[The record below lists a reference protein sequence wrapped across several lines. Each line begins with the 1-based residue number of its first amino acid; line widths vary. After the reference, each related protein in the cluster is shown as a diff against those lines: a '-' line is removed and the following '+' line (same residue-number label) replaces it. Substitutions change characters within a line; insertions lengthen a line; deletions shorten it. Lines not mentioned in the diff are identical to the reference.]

1 MSYLRGR
8 ASAMGCSCAGSSS
21 GQARARALGAEGG
34 ALPVDRRTLIMA
46 LQAQINRFLAPA
58 SQVRVTGTLDP
69 VTAGHAA
76 GLAWSRAL
84 QGFIANR
91 ADTEAQRQ
99 FIEASK
105 TAISNP
111 VAYVEKNLEQIIAV
125 LRDFGDYQGKPPAVT
140 QGSSVDTRV
149 LLVAGALGLGALVLF
164 GKKRSRR

>member
-1 MSYLRGR
+1 
-8 ASAMGCSCAGSSS
+8 
-21 GQARARALGAEGG
+21 
-34 ALPVDRRTLIMA
+34 MA

-125 LRDFGDYQGKPPAVT
+125 LRDFGDYQRKPPAVT